1 MPLTAVP
8 PSLVLR
14 CAIVNASARPSYRQ
28 RSQHRFSLNIAYQEG
43 PVESQTLR
51 YRDNGSIELYVTEI
65 HDPQEGEVQVTGGA
79 CGICSWDVVTAKL
92 GAEMIPMAPPG
103 HEGVGYVSK
112 IGAGVTGFKEGDRVA
127 GGGFATVRNLSSERI
142 YPIPTSNLADE
153 FWIVE
158 PVACAVTGI
167 DQTNLRAGE
176 TVALIG
182 CGFMGQLLLQG
193 LLHSPAGNLIAID
206 IVEDRLEL
214 ARKQGADETI
224 NLTQLD
230 RDDLAATLKARD
242 IDVVVDASGSQPGLD
257 LAADIVKSGGRIN
270 LFGWIKGQ
278 KAFFDPTKWHL
289 GGFTIVNSSPS
300 SKIRNTFL
308 PAIRLIDAGVFDLKP
323 LVTHITS
330 LGGYPSLMEEI
341 LAGDESY
348 VKGVVSLK

>member
-1 MPLTAVP
+1 M
-8 PSLVLR
+8 
-14 CAIVNASARPSYRQ
+14 
-28 RSQHRFSLNIAYQEG
+28 
-43 PVESQTLR
+43 ESQTLR
-51 YRDNGSIELYVTEI
+51 YRDDGSIELYVTEI

-92 GAEMIPMAPPG
+92 GSEMIPMAPPG
-103 HEGVGYVSK
+103 HEGVGFVSK

-206 IVEDRLEL
+206 IVEDRLES
-214 ARKQGADETI
+214 G
-224 NLTQLD
+224 TQ
-230 RDDLAATLKARD
+230 T
-242 IDVVVDASGSQPGLD
+242 GS
-257 LAADIVKSGGRIN
+257 R
-270 LFGWIKGQ
+270 
-278 KAFFDPTKWHL
+278 
-289 GGFTIVNSSPS
+289 
-300 SKIRNTFL
+300 
-308 PAIRLIDAGVFDLKP
+308 
-323 LVTHITS
+323 
-330 LGGYPSLMEEI
+330 
-341 LAGDESY
+341 
-348 VKGVVSLK
+348 